1 MASFQYKGR
10 KAQGGTVS
18 GSIEAASMDA
28 VADQLLGKGIT
39 PLQITP
45 VAAKK
50 GSKKGEAKGKGGSF
64 LQELNKPKSVPLTE
78 LIFFSRQM
86 QTLLRAGVP
95 IMQSLASL
103 KETSHHP
110 LLAETIGKVA
120 EALDGGADLPTAL
133 KRHPKVF
140 PPLYV
145 SMVQIGET
153 TGNMP
158 EAFGELTRYL
168 ERELETRAKIKAA
181 FRYPIIVIFAIT
193 AAMFIINIFVLPKF
207 ENVFSRFGSDL
218 PWQTQ
223 MLLGTSHF
231 VSANWRELIGGLAA
245 AIYGFARYIKS
256 PKGRQVWD
264 QYKLKLPLIG
274 KIIFNALIAR
284 FTHSFAMISR
294 AGVPISEGM
303 CAVESSLDNVYLARR
318 LAAMRESISRGD
330 SLSQSAESLQLF
342 PQMVIQMISV
352 GEASGM
358 LDEMFT
364 EVAHY
369 YDREV
374 DYQLKGLSAAIE
386 PIMLFAVGVMVLV
399 LAMGVF
405 LPMWDLGAAAMRKG

>member
-10 KAQGGTVS
+10 KAQGGTVA
-18 GSIEAASMDA
+18 GNIEAASIDA

-45 VAAKK
+45 LAGKK
-50 GSKKGEAKGKGGSF
+50 GGKKGEAKAGVGF
-64 LQELNKPKSVPLTE
+64 LQKMNQPKSVPLTE

-120 EALDGGADLPTAL
+120 EALDGGADLPSAL
-133 KRHPKVF
+133 KRHPQVF

-168 ERELETRAKIKAA
+168 ERELETRAKIKEAV
-181 FRYPIIVIFAIT
+181 RYPIIVLGAIT
-193 AAMFIINIFVLPKF
+193 AAIFIMNIFVLPKF
-207 ENVFSRFGSDL
+207 ESVFKSFGSDL

-223 MLLGTSHF
+223 MLMTSSHF
-231 VSANWRELIGGLAA
+231 MSAHWPEILGGLAA
-245 AIYGFARYIKS
+245 AIYGFLHYIKT
-256 PKGRQVWD
+256 PKGHAQWD
-264 QYKLKLPLIG
+264 QYKLRMPIIG

-303 CAVESSLDNVYLARR
+303 CAVETSLDNVYMAKR
-318 LAAMRESISRGD
+318 LAALREAISRGD
-330 SLSQSAESLQLF
+330 SLSQGAESLQLF

-352 GEASGM
+352 GEQSGM
-358 LDEMFT
+358 LDEMFA

-386 PIMLFAVGVMVLV
+386 PIMLMAVGGMVLV

-405 LPMWDLGAAAMRKG
+405 LPMWDLGAAAMKK